1 MGPSFLKSEVL
12 CTCEVLLFGL
22 QELVKLRA
30 MRLGPGTAQRPAA
43 PEDDDEWST
52 VGRRGAKTTTR
63 GDECLA
69 VRQTACVAVR
79 PLRRPRMGLVSAVR
93 PAYVG
98 CTPGYNRQPASRY
111 AGRVINAASHA

>member
-1 MGPSFLKSEVL
+1 M
-12 CTCEVLLFGL
+12 LLWGA

-30 MRLGPGTAQRPAA
+30 MRLGPGAAQRPAA

-69 VRQTACVAVR
+69 VRPPSCFATIV
-79 PLRRPRMGLVSAVR
+79 MGLATYR
-93 PAYVG
+93 HAHG
-98 CTPGYNRQPASRY
+98 LTFDILASRHLY
-111 AGRVINAASHA
+111 CLCQGSII